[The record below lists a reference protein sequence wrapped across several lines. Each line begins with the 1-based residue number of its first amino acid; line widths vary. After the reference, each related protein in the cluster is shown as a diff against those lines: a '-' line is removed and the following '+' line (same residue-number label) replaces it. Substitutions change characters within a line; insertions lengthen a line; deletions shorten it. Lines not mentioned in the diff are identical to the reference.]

1 MKVWMNK
8 EFIIKLTVIIV
19 GFLFVFFSSRILIT
33 KKLNDVVRNSL
44 IQILMVG
51 IMMIIWGLNKLF

>member
-1 MKVWMNK
+1 MNK
-8 EFIIKLTVIIV
+8 EIIIKITTITI
-19 GFLFVFFSSRILIT
+19 GILFVLYSSSNLIT